1 MANGVYEK
9 LQRCT
14 DAVREKISFQPEV
27 ALILGSGLGDYADE
41 MKIVERIEY
50 SEIEGFPVSTVAGH
64 KGAVFI
70 RICERYPDR
79 GDAGKSALL

>member
-41 MKIVERIEY
+41 MKIVERIG
-50 SEIEGFPVSTVAGH
+50 IFGNRGVSRIYGC
-64 KGAVFI
+64 GA
-70 RICERYPDR
+70 
-79 GDAGKSALL
+79 